1 MQSVARDSWARL
13 NPHGSGLSAEP
24 DGMRGFT
31 GVYPPKRFW
40 HCTKQNESNGA
51 TAEEWVLPIKRRWT
65 NQRRKGEVKD
75 MAKKL
80 FVGGLSWDTTDE
92 GLRQAFAPHG
102 EITEA
107 KVITDRGTGRSRG
120 FGFVTFAQDEDAKSA
135 ISKMDGT
142 SLDGKTIKVNEAQE
156 KSPRSGGRS
165 GGGFGGGR
173 GGGRDRW

>member
-1 MQSVARDSWARL
+1 
-13 NPHGSGLSAEP
+13 
-24 DGMRGFT
+24 
-31 GVYPPKRFW
+31 
-40 HCTKQNESNGA
+40 
-51 TAEEWVLPIKRRWT
+51 
-65 NQRRKGEVKD
+65 

-80 FVGGLSWDTTDE
+80 FIGGLSWDTTDD
-92 GLRQAFAPHG
+92 GLRQAFASYG

-107 KVITDRGTGRSRG
+107 KVITDRDTGRSRG

-142 SLDGKTIKVNEAQE
+142 NLDGKTIKVNEAQE

-173 GGGRDRW
+173 GGGRGGGGRDRW